1 MERTL
6 AFTTTLLASVVAH
19 AAHPPLALKNIG
31 DAGDHEVVATRPN
44 HQGRAFARQVL
55 IPVTSE
61 ASPKALSRTIYLNRD
76 GVTLFPGDNDA
87 ARGRSTLVSE
97 PVEITPWEID
107 DEMWDET
114 VSCVRDLYARFDVT
128 VTDRDPGDIP
138 HIEAVFGGHPN
149 DVGLPDYVAGVSPY
163 RTDCGVVENSIV
175 FTFTDVLD
183 DDPRMMCEIMAQEIA
198 HSYGLDHEMLAEDP
212 MTYLDYDD
220 DRAFQD
226 EMASC
231 GEDGDRPCGIDGS
244 VCWERQNSVALLTS
258 RLGRRGAEDTPSGDV
273 TTTEPE
279 VSGCSTSGSGGP
291 PGVVI
296 LALLALR
303 SRRSSRARRA
313 RCR

>member
-6 AFTTTLLASVVAH
+6 VAFTTTLLASVVAH
-19 AAHPPLALKNIG
+19 AAHPPRTLRE
-31 DAGDHEVVATRPN
+31 AGTASDRDFVSTRPN
-44 HQGRAFARQVL
+44 TGGRAFARQV
-55 IPVTSE
+55 IVPEIRPATSE
-61 ASPKALSRTIYLNRD
+61 ASPKALSRTIYLDRD

-87 ARGRSTLVSE
+87 AHGRSTLVSE

-107 DEMWDET
+107 DESWRET
-114 VSCVRDLYARFDVT
+114 VSCVAALYSRFDVT
-128 VTDRDPGDIP
+128 VTDQDPGAAP
-138 HIEAVFGGHPN
+138 HIQAVFGGHPN

-163 RTDCGVVENSIV
+163 RTDCGIVENSIV

-212 MTYLDYDD
+212 MTYLDYDG
-220 DRAFQD
+220 DRTFQD

-244 VCWERQNSVALLTS
+244 VCWARQNSVALLAS
-258 RLGRRGAEDTPSGDV
+258 RLGRRGAEDTPPEHV

-279 VSGCSTSGSGGP
+279 VGGCSTSGSGGP
-291 PGVVI
+291 PGLVVI
-296 LALLALR
+296 ALALGLR
-303 SRRSSRARRA
+303 RRHRRA
-313 RCR
+313 N